1 MKYFSRGEGAPA
13 ASSHASANISGGVI
27 LRVGKH
33 LRRRHLTRWQT
44 SHFKGVS
51 YGWDLFPRQGGLFLR
66 KSPPWGW
73 GLFPRLGGLF
83 HRPTTQVTGR
93 CVQHIENFV
102 KTADDRG
109 SANEHGLHIG
119 DMT

>member
-1 MKYFSRGEGAPA
+1 MKYFSKGEGAPA
-13 ASSHASANISGGVI
+13 ASSYASANISGGVI

-33 LRRRHLTRWQT
+33 FRRRHLTRRQT

-51 YGWDLFPRQGGLFLR
+51 YGWGLFPRQGGLFLR

-83 HRPTTQVTGR
+83 HRPTTQVRR

-109 SANEHGLHIG
+109 SANEHGMHIS